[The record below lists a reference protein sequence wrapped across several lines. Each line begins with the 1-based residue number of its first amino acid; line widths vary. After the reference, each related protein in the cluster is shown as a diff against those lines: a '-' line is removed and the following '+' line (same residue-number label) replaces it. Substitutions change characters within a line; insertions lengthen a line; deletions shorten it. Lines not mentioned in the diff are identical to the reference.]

1 MNLFLLF
8 LLMLKASVFS
18 TSGLGNLPILY
29 DDLIARG
36 WATEQQF
43 AESVAVGQVSPGPSG
58 LWVISLGYLMAGLP
72 GALLATVA
80 ICLPPLGV
88 LLVDRLHSQF
98 GNHAATRG
106 FVRGLGLTVVG
117 IFLVV
122 LARLM
127 IDNGIDGYALLIAV
141 ASLAL
146 ALTRRLPVI
155 AILVLAALAGLLIYR

>member
-1 MNLFLLF
+1 MNLFILF
-8 LLMLKASVFS
+8 LLMLKASFFS

-29 DDLIARG
+29 DDLIERG

-58 LWVISLGYLMAGLP
+58 LWVISLGYLMLGLP
-72 GALLATVA
+72 GALIATVA

-88 LLVDRLHSQF
+88 LLVDRLHTYI
-98 GNHAATRG
+98 GDHPATRG

-122 LARLM
+122 LARLL
-127 IDNGIDGYALLIAV
+127 IDNGIDVYALLIV
-141 ASLAL
+141 AGSLAL

-155 AILVLAALAGLLIYR
+155 VILVIAGLAGLALY